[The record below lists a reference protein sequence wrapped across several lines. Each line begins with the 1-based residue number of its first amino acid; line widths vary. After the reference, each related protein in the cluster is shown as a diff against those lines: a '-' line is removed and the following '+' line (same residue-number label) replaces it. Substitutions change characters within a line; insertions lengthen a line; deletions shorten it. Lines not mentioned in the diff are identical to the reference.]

1 MISKINKSSYFIIR
15 DLCEHLYVSLFH
27 MGESGTELINKKDGN
42 CKIYSNQIDF
52 NFFEVLPFLTYDLL
66 LQNKALLYFKIEA
79 DVQNNKCIFFHEMH
93 NNYKIRRRDI
103 YINNKKVSN
112 TDLCNYVVITLSKQI
127 KSKKINRKLNS
138 LSKINTMATSD
149 VLLTQSIP
157 IDFKWYEEKINLFA
171 LKETKEIGGLIG
183 YDQDRLN
190 LTGYYAYTRELRKK
204 ILQYELF
211 FNVVDEINKHF
222 LKFSTEIGMDIE
234 LKVDKKQYEELK
246 SVLSK
251 MKNHEIDLLEVGELL
266 YNR

>member
-1 MISKINKSSYFIIR
+1 M
-15 DLCEHLYVSLFH
+15 
-27 MGESGTELINKKDGN
+27 
-42 CKIYSNQIDF
+42 
-52 NFFEVLPFLTYDLL
+52 L
-66 LQNKALLYFKIEA
+66 LQNEALLYFKIEA
-79 DVQNNKCIFFHEMH
+79 DAQNNKCISFHEMH
-93 NNYKIRRRDI
+93 KNYKIRGRDI

-112 TDLCNYVVITLSKQI
+112 KDLCNYVVIKLSKQI
-127 KSKKINRKLNS
+127 KTKKINRKLNG

-157 IDFKWYEEKINLFA
+157 VDFKGYEEKINLFA

-204 ILQYELF
+204 ILQFELF
-211 FNVVDEINKHF
+211 FNVVDAINNHF
-222 LKFSTEIGMDIE
+222 LKFSNEMDMDIE
-234 LKVDKKQYEELK
+234 LIVDKKQYEELK

-251 MKNHEIDLLEVGELL
+251 MKNHEIDLLEVGKLL